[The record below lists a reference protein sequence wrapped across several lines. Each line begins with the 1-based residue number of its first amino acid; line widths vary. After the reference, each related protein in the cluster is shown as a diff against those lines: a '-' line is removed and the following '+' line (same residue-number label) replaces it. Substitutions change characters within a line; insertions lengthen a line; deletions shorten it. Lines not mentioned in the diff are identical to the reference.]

1 MKIYIGSDHRGFELK
16 NQLFS
21 WLSDNG
27 YDIYDTTKI
36 FNKDDDYPLMVESL
50 VGMMKENGLN
60 DSRGIVLCGSGVGVD
75 IAANRF
81 EGIRCALGFDES
93 QVKHARD
100 HEDVNVLALAADEID
115 VELATKLVQIF
126 LETAALNE
134 PRMVRREKQLDEL

>member
-1 MKIYIGSDHRGFELK
+1 MKIYIGADHRGFELK
-16 NQLFS
+16 NQLFT
-21 WLSDNG
+21 WLSDKG
-27 YDIYDTTKI
+27 YDIHDTTKT
-36 FNKDDDYPLMVESL
+36 FNASDDYPLMVESL
-50 VGMMKENGLN
+50 VGLMKENGLE

-93 QVKHARD
+93 QVAHARD

-115 VELATKLVQIF
+115 VELAKKLVQIF

-134 PRMVRREKQLDEL
+134 PRMIRREKQLDEL

>member
-16 NQLFS
+16 NQLFT
-21 WLSDNG
+21 WLTDNG
-27 YDIYDTTKI
+27 YDIYDTTKT
-36 FNKDDDYPLMVESL
+36 FDASDDYPLMVESL
-50 VGMMKENGLN
+50 VGMMKESGLE

-93 QVKHARD
+93 QVRHARD

-115 VELATKLVQIF
+115 VDLAKKLVQIF

-134 PRMVRREKQLDEL
+134 PRMIRREKQLDEL

>member
-16 NQLFS
+16 NQLFT
-21 WLSDNG
+21 WLSDNR
-27 YDIYDTTKI
+27 YDIYDTTKT
-36 FNKDDDYPLMVESL
+36 FDASDDYPLMVESL
-50 VGMMKENGLN
+50 VGMMKESGLE

-93 QVKHARD
+93 QVRHARD

-115 VELATKLVQIF
+115 VDLAKKLVQIF

-134 PRMVRREKQLDEL
+134 PRMIRREKQLDEL

>member
-1 MKIYIGSDHRGFELK
+1 MKIYIGADHRGFELK
-16 NQLFS
+16 NQLVT

-27 YDIYDTTKI
+27 YDIYDTTKT
-36 FNKDDDYPLMVESL
+36 FNASDDYPIMVESL
-50 VGMMKENGLN
+50 VGKMKESGLEN
-60 DSRGIVLCGSGVGVD
+60 SRGIVLCGSGVGVD

-93 QVKHARD
+93 QVRHARD

-115 VELATKLVQIF
+115 VELAKKLVQIF

-134 PRMVRREKQLDEL
+134 PRMIRREKQLDEL

>member
-16 NQLFS
+16 NQLFT
-21 WLSDNG
+21 WLSDNR
-27 YDIYDTTKI
+27 YDIYDTTKT
-36 FNKDDDYPLMVESL
+36 FNASDDYPLMVESL
-50 VGMMKENGLN
+50 VGLMKESGLE

-115 VELATKLVQIF
+115 VELAKKLVQLF

-134 PRMVRREKQLDEL
+134 PRMIRREKQLDEL